1 MDRRRHLPPPTRF
14 GPPAA
19 QVKSAQAKSAQA
31 KPAHTPARPAIA
43 QRAVV
48 QRMDNGYSLRSRVKK
63 VSTATQGVPPGYV
76 SLSYFNK
83 NENKYGKWP
92 IKGRGVDED
101 DIYVKIYNNRVFLW
115 WANPYAQIDDFVYTG
130 TSAEDIKDC
139 NSEAGSKSGYT
150 WHHTGYPHEEAT
162 GTMQLV
168 PTSEHQALPHTGGAY
183 LANNS

>member
-14 GPPAA
+14 GLPA
-19 QVKSAQAKSAQA
+19 AQA
-31 KPAHTPARPAIA
+31 KPAHAPARPAAA
-43 QRAVV
+43 QGAGAQWGVV
-48 QRMDNGYSLRSRVKK
+48 QRMDGGYSLRSRVKK
-63 VSTATQGVPPGYV
+63 VSTVTQGVPPGYV
-76 SLSYFNK
+76 SLAYFNK

-101 DIYVKIYNNRVFLW
+101 NIYVKIYNNRVFLW
-115 WANPYAQIDDFVYTG
+115 WGNPYAQIDDFIYTG
-130 TSAEDIKDC
+130 SSAEDIKDC

-150 WHHTGYPHEEAT
+150 WHHTGYPHDEAT

-168 PTSEHQALPHTGGAY
+168 PTYEHQALPHTGGAY

>member
-1 MDRRRHLPPPTRF
+1 MDRRRHPPPPTRF
-14 GPPAA
+14 GPAP
-19 QVKSAQAKSAQA
+19 AQA
-31 KPAHTPARPAIA
+31 KPSHAAPPRV
-43 QRAVV
+43 VV
-48 QRMDNGYSLRSRVKK
+48 QKMDEGYSLRSRTKK
-63 VSTATQGVPPGYV
+63 AATTVRGVPPGYV

-92 IKGRGVDED
+92 VKGRGVNED

-115 WANPYAQIDDFVYTG
+115 WAYPHSQIDDFIYTG
-130 TSAEDIKDC
+130 KSSEDISDC
-139 NSEAGSKSGYT
+139 NFEGGSKSGYT

-168 PTSEHQALPHTGGAY
+168 PTWEHQALPHTGGAY

>member
-1 MDRRRHLPPPTRF
+1 MDE
-14 GPPAA
+14 
-19 QVKSAQAKSAQA
+19 
-31 KPAHTPARPAIA
+31 
-43 QRAVV
+43 
-48 QRMDNGYSLRSRVKK
+48 GYSLRSRTKK
-63 VSTATQGVPPGYV
+63 AATTVRGVPPGYV

-92 IKGRGVDED
+92 VKGRGVNED

-115 WANPYAQIDDFVYTG
+115 WAYPHSQIDDFIYTG
-130 TSAEDIKDC
+130 KSSEDISDC
-139 NSEAGSKSGYT
+139 NFEGGSKSGYT

-168 PTSEHQALPHTGGAY
+168 PTWEHQALPHTGGAY